1 MNVSPTKINIYKFV
15 STTGIAA
22 ASDAKKQEKA
32 TIGIQTKQVEAIN
45 QLGGVVNGIAG
56 SLVKIEAIE
65 IARAKA
71 LAKKSTEFE
80 PEYTEVKKQKF
91 TFVGKL
97 LEAFKAPNFLKG
109 LLQMLGALFKMLIGI
124 PVLKWLADEKNQKK
138 IVNTF
143 KIIYGVF
150 KAISS
155 FIASAFVTGINSLAK
170 ALRGGENMSTWQRV
184 LAFAKGIVAFGA
196 IVVGLKWLNPLRI
209 GKTMKEIG
217 MIFKGFNN
225 ALFNFRNALRARR
238 GLKALKHG
246 GGLGG
251 SKFLR
256 RAPGFTKGALITG
269 GILTVGSMVM
279 GGDAEAAEEG
289 GEEEGG
295 EEVPERKMG
304 GPIGKANIGRIVPQQ
319 GGLIR
324 GPDTG
329 YPVSMDGGKSTSFI
343 GHGTEKVVGDKKGG
357 GYVIPINNA
366 ATRANPYLTAYNEAA
381 AAGLGMSG
389 AMPPEMFIGGLFKG
403 AGNLLKG
410 RTWGG
415 AQRMGT
421 QANFGTGRDGGFG
434 TGTHGSGWP
443 SAWDGKPVGGQ
454 TNSPT
459 KKPGLWGQ
467 IGNFLTK
474 GDGQT
479 SGAAMIGR
487 MFGNEQAGASIGN
500 IMGIFQGGGSGENG
514 KATGWDIIKGIGG
527 VAGNFLG
534 GSKAGGWINTAMGI
548 GDILKGD
555 GNWASKFRDIAGN
568 FGGTIADLIGGKT
581 GAAIGG
587 FMNSYF
593 NGTAGSIGEMISGM
607 GTQAGTGRIADA
619 ANHPGYS
626 GGMGV
631 TDPDGGI
638 KAAKILGRQ
647 MLSRGMTVYGH
658 PNFKNNKFS
667 KENAANEKGYD
678 PSGRQPV
685 GGGPFHSQGLGLNIA
700 DYRSGDYGARLRNL
714 ADFLRGQ
721 IDTFKIVQVI
731 YDKWGM
737 WFAGQKEK
745 KGPSKYG
752 YPDSIGV
759 GVAPKTPEETTG
771 VGSQQA
777 VANSQRTI
785 MKNALEGGDGSVGDA
800 ALNIRKVL
808 NQADAA
814 DKGAKKSDFGGNFFM
829 DLLSKGE
836 NTKISDAFMKSSD
849 QKKGLDAFALAQDNE
864 GLTNFLYKKGAN
876 EEQATNYMNLIDGD
890 LFTKTPLFNND
901 DKFSFSTN
909 FKIGNSLYTKD
920 DGKSATDFYAKK
932 NMGITDSEATQ
943 RKNNQQE
950 RNRGVAFSTSKKDG
964 ESLISKAP
972 KTQSP
977 VSQAQGAGSNTNSD
991 DKQRDYYNKKAAKER
1006 VHATNA
1012 MHEKIQVTIQT
1023 ALAAVQAHNSGVQ
1036 ATVKSE
1042 NQKVLQMQKAA
1053 RSMVEKV
1060 KAQNKRG
1067 SGARGN
1073 QNQSVMG

>member
-1 MNVSPTKINIYKFV
+1 MNVSKTKINLYKFV

-22 ASDAKKQEKA
+22 ASDAEPKEKA
-32 TIGIQTKQVEAIN
+32 TVAVQEKQVEAIN
-45 QLGGVVNGIAG
+45 QLGGVVNGIAA
-56 SLVKIEAIE
+56 SLIKIEEIE
-65 IARAKA
+65 LARARA
-71 LAKKSTEFE
+71 LAKKAREFK
-80 PEYTEVKKQKF
+80 PDYTTPKKIKANF
-91 TFVGKL
+91 ATRMM
-97 LEAFKAPNFLKG
+97 EAFKAPNFLKG
-109 LLQMLGALFKMLIGI
+109 LMQLLGALFKMFVGI
-124 PVLKWLADEKNQKK
+124 PILKWFADPRNRDK
-138 IVNTF
+138 IKLTLMALWA
-143 KIIYGVF
+143 VF
-150 KAISS
+150 KGI
-155 FIASAFVTGINSLAK
+155 SAFIKSTFVAGINSLAK
-170 ALRGGENMSTWQRV
+170 AMRGDGMSTWQRIIF
-184 LAFAKGIVAFGA
+184 FAKGILAFGTL
-196 IVVGLKWLNPLRI
+196 IIGLKWLNPLRI
-209 GKTMKEIG
+209 GKTIKEIG
-217 MIFKGFNN
+217 RIFKGFNV
-225 ALFNFRNALRARR
+225 ALFNFRNALRAKK
-238 GLKALKHG
+238 GLKALKYG
-246 GGLGG
+246 KGVAGTKFLSRGPGILKGAAVVGGLV
-251 SKFLR
+251 S
-256 RAPGFTKGALITG
+256 
-269 GILTVGSMVM
+269 VGSMFM

-289 GEEEGG
+289 EEE
-295 EEVPERKMG
+295 EIPERREG
-304 GPIGKANIGRIVPQQ
+304 GPVGKQYQTGRTIGKN
-319 GGLIR
+319 GGIIR

-329 YPVSMDGGKSTSFI
+329 YPVSLDGGKTTSFI
-343 GHGTEKVVGDKKGG
+343 GHGTEKVVSDKKGG

-381 AAGLGMSG
+381 AAGMGM
-389 AMPPEMFIGGLFKG
+389 APELFIGGLFKG

-500 IMGIFQGGGSGENG
+500 IMGIFQGGGSGKDG

-581 GAAIGG
+581 GSAIGS

-593 NGTAGSIGEMISGM
+593 NGTAGGIGDLISGM
-607 GTQAGTGRIADA
+607 GAQAGTGRIADA

-658 PNFKNNKFS
+658 PNFKNNKFN
-667 KENAANEKGYD
+667 KENKANEKGYD
-678 PSGRQPV
+678 PGGRQPV
-685 GGGPFHSQGLGLNIA
+685 GGGPFHSKGLGLNIA
-700 DYRSGDYGARLRNL
+700 DYRPGDFGARLRNL

-721 IDTFKIVQVI
+721 IDTFKVVQII

-759 GVAPKTPEETTG
+759 GVAPKTEESMTG

-800 ALNIRKVL
+800 ALNIRKVF
-808 NQADAA
+808 NQATAMDA
-814 DKGAKKSDFGGNFFM
+814 GAKKSDFGGNFFM
-829 DLLSKGE
+829 DLLKKGE
-836 NTKISDAFMKSSD
+836 NNKISDAFMKSSD

-876 EEQATNYMNLIDGD
+876 EEQATNYLNLIDGD
-890 LFTKTPLFNND
+890 LFSKTPSFNND

-909 FKIGNSLYTKD
+909 FKVGNSLFTKD

-932 NMGITDSEATQ
+932 NMGVTDSEISSKQ
-943 RKNNQQE
+943 NNQNLS
-950 RNRGVAFSTSKKDG
+950 RNRGTAFSTSKKDG

-972 KTQSP
+972 KTQSS
-977 VSQAQGAGSNTNSD
+977 VSQAGGGGQNTTSQ
-991 DKQRDYYNKKAAKER
+991 DKARDYYSNKAAKER
-1006 VHATNA
+1006 THATSA
-1012 MHEKIQVTIQT
+1012 MNDKIQQTIQT
-1023 ALAAVQAHNSGVQ
+1023 ALATVQAHNSSVQ
-1036 ATVKSE
+1036 ALVQSE
-1042 NQKVLQMQKAA
+1042 NQKVLQMQKN
-1053 RSMVEKV
+1053 
-1060 KAQNKRG
+1060 AQNMAAKVQQQMKQRQQ
-1067 SGARGN
+1067 N
-1073 QNQSVMG
+1073 QNQSAVA

>member
-1 MNVSPTKINIYKFV
+1 MNVSKTKINLYKFV

-22 ASDAKKQEKA
+22 ASDAEPKEKA
-32 TIGIQTKQVEAIN
+32 TVAVQEKQVEAIN
-45 QLGGVVNGIAG
+45 QLGGVVNGIAA
-56 SLVKIEAIE
+56 SLIKIEEIE
-65 IARAKA
+65 LARARA
-71 LAKKSTEFE
+71 LAKKAREFK
-80 PEYTEVKKQKF
+80 PDYTTPKKIKANF
-91 TFVGKL
+91 ATRMM
-97 LEAFKAPNFLKG
+97 EAFKAPNFLKG
-109 LLQMLGALFKMLIGI
+109 LMQLLGALFKMFVGI
-124 PVLKWLADEKNQKK
+124 PILKWFADPRNRDK
-138 IVNTF
+138 IKLTLMALWA
-143 KIIYGVF
+143 VF
-150 KAISS
+150 KGI
-155 FIASAFVTGINSLAK
+155 SAFIKSTFVAGINSLAK
-170 ALRGGENMSTWQRV
+170 AMRGDGMSTWQRIIF
-184 LAFAKGIVAFGA
+184 FAKGILAFGTL
-196 IVVGLKWLNPLRI
+196 IIGLKWLNPLRI
-209 GKTMKEIG
+209 GKTIKEIG
-217 MIFKGFNN
+217 RIFKGFNV
-225 ALFNFRNALRARR
+225 ALFNFRNALRAKK
-238 GLKALKHG
+238 GLKALKYG
-246 GGLGG
+246 KGVAGTKFLSRGPGILKGAAVVGGLV
-251 SKFLR
+251 S
-256 RAPGFTKGALITG
+256 
-269 GILTVGSMVM
+269 VGSMFM

-289 GEEEGG
+289 EEE
-295 EEVPERKMG
+295 EIPERREG
-304 GPIGKANIGRIVPQQ
+304 GPVGKQYQTGRTIGKN
-319 GGLIR
+319 GGIIR

-329 YPVSMDGGKSTSFI
+329 YPVSLDGGKTTSFI
-343 GHGTEKVVGDKKGG
+343 GHGTEKVVSDKKGG

-381 AAGLGMSG
+381 AAGMGM
-389 AMPPEMFIGGLFKG
+389 APELFIGGLFKG

-500 IMGIFQGGGSGENG
+500 IMGIFQGGGSGKDG

-581 GAAIGG
+581 GSAIGS

-593 NGTAGSIGEMISGM
+593 NGTAGGIGDLISGM
-607 GTQAGTGRIADA
+607 GAQAGTGRIADA

-658 PNFKNNKFS
+658 PNFKNNKFN
-667 KENAANEKGYD
+667 KENKANEKGYD
-678 PSGRQPV
+678 PGGRQPV
-685 GGGPFHSQGLGLNIA
+685 GGGPFHSKGLGLNIA
-700 DYRSGDYGARLRNL
+700 DYRPGDFGARLRNL

-721 IDTFKIVQVI
+721 IDTFKVVQII

-759 GVAPKTPEETTG
+759 GVAPKTEESMTG

-800 ALNIRKVL
+800 ALNIRKVF
-808 NQADAA
+808 NQATAMDA
-814 DKGAKKSDFGGNFFM
+814 GAKKSDFGGNFFM
-829 DLLSKGE
+829 DLLKKGE
-836 NTKISDAFMKSSD
+836 NNKISDAFMKSSD

-876 EEQATNYMNLIDGD
+876 EEQATNYLNLIDGD
-890 LFTKTPLFNND
+890 LFSKTPSFNND

-909 FKIGNSLYTKD
+909 FKVGNSLFTKD

-932 NMGITDSEATQ
+932 NMGVTDSEVSSKQ
-943 RKNNQQE
+943 NNQNLS
-950 RNRGVAFSTSKKDG
+950 RNRGTAFSTSKKDG

-972 KTQSP
+972 KTQSS
-977 VSQAQGAGSNTNSD
+977 VSQAGGGGQNTNAQ
-991 DKQRDYYNKKAAKER
+991 DKARDYYSNKAAKER
-1006 VHATNA
+1006 THATSA
-1012 MHEKIQVTIQT
+1012 MNDKIQQTIQT
-1023 ALAAVQAHNSGVQ
+1023 ALATVQAHNSSVQ
-1036 ATVKSE
+1036 ALVQSE
-1042 NQKVLQMQKAA
+1042 NQKVLQMQKN
-1053 RSMVEKV
+1053 
-1060 KAQNKRG
+1060 AQNMAAKVQQQMKQRQQ
-1067 SGARGN
+1067 N
-1073 QNQSVMG
+1073 QNQSAVA

>member
-1 MNVSPTKINIYKFV
+1 MNVSPTKINLYKFV

-32 TIGIQTKQVEAIN
+32 TIDVQTKQVEAIN
-45 QLGGVVNGIAG
+45 QLGGVVNGIAA

-71 LAKKSTEFE
+71 LAKKAREFE

-91 TFVGKL
+91 TFAGKL

-124 PVLKWLADEKNQKK
+124 PVLKWLADEKNQKT

-155 FIASAFVTGINSLAK
+155 FIASAFVIGINSLAK
-170 ALRGGENMSTWQRV
+170 ALKGGENMSTWQRV

-196 IVVGLKWLNPLRI
+196 IIVGLKWLNPLRI

-217 MIFKGFNN
+217 MIFKGFNM
-225 ALFNFRNALRARR
+225 ALFNFRNALRAKR
-238 GLKALKHG
+238 GLKSLTYGKGVAGTKFLSRGPGILKG
-246 GGLGG
+246 AAVVGGLV
-251 SKFLR
+251 
-256 RAPGFTKGALITG
+256 
-269 GILTVGSMVM
+269 TVGSMVM
-279 GGDAEAAEEG
+279 GGDAKG
-289 GEEEGG
+289 KEEELQT
-295 EEVPERKMG
+295 EDVPERKFG
-304 GPIGKANIGRIVPQQ
+304 GPIGKQYNTGRTLSKY
-319 GGLIR
+319 GGTIR
-324 GPDTG
+324 GPETG
-329 YPVSMDGGKSTSFI
+329 YPVSMDGGKTTSFI
-343 GHGTEKVVGDKKGG
+343 GHGTEQVVSDKKGG

-366 ATRANPYLTAYNEAA
+366 ATRANPYLSDYNKVA
-381 AAGLGMSG
+381 AAGMGMSN
-389 AMPPEMFIGGLFKG
+389 APEMFLGGLFKG

-415 AQRMGT
+415 GGSLFGGGS
-421 QANFGTGRDGGFG
+421 QANTGTGRDGGFG
-434 TGTHGSGWP
+434 LGTHGSGWP

-454 TNSPT
+454 TQSPS

-474 GDGQT
+474 GNGQV
-479 SGAAMIGR
+479 SGAQMIGGL
-487 MFGNEQAGASIGN
+487 FGNEQAGSAIGN
-500 IMGIFQGGGSGENG
+500 IMGIFQGGGSGEGG

-534 GSKAGGWINTAMGI
+534 GGKAGGWINTALGI

-555 GNWASKFRDIAGN
+555 GNWASKFRDIAGG

-581 GAAIGG
+581 GATVGS

-607 GTQAGTGRIADA
+607 GAQAGTGRIADA

-631 TDPDGGI
+631 TDPDGGM

-678 PSGRQPV
+678 PGGRQPV

-759 GVAPKTPEETTG
+759 GVAPKTPEDTG

-777 VANSQRTI
+777 VANSQRSI
-785 MKNALEGGDGSVGDA
+785 MKKALEGGDGSVGNT
-800 ALNIRKVL
+800 ALNIRKVM
-808 NQADAA
+808 NQAEASDA
-814 DKGAKKSDFGGNFFM
+814 GAKKSDFGGNFFM
-829 DLLSKGE
+829 DLLKSDD
-836 NTKISDAFMKSSD
+836 NNISDAFMKTSD
-849 QKKGLDAFALAQDNE
+849 QKKGFDAFTLAQDNE

-876 EEQATNYMNLIDGD
+876 EDQATNYLNLIDGD

-901 DKFSFSTN
+901 DDFSFSDT
-909 FKIGNSLYTKD
+909 FKIGNSLFTKD

-932 NMGITDSEATQ
+932 NMGVTDSEATQ
-943 RKNNQQE
+943 KKDNQSQ
-950 RNRGVAFSTSKKDG
+950 RRGTAFSTSKKDG

-977 VSQAQGAGSNTNSD
+977 VSQAQGAGSNTSSD
-991 DKQRDYYNKKAAKER
+991 DKQRDYYNNKAAKER

-1012 MHEKIQVTIQT
+1012 MHEKIQATIQT
-1023 ALAAVQAHNSGVQ
+1023 ALASVQAHNSSVQ
-1036 ATVKSE
+1036 ALVQSE
-1042 NQKVLQMQKAA
+1042 NQKVMQMQKNAQ
-1053 RSMVEKV
+1053 SMMAKI
-1060 KAQNKRG
+1060 KNQQQQKRQQ
-1067 SGARGN
+1067 N
-1073 QNQSVMG
+1073 QNQSAVA

>member
-1 MNVSPTKINIYKFV
+1 MNVSKTKINLYKFV

-22 ASDAKKQEKA
+22 ASDAEPKEKA
-32 TIGIQTKQVEAIN
+32 TVAVQEKQVEAIN
-45 QLGGVVNGIAG
+45 QLGGVVNGIAA
-56 SLVKIEAIE
+56 SLIKIEEIE
-65 IARAKA
+65 LARARA
-71 LAKKSTEFE
+71 LAKKAREFK
-80 PEYTEVKKQKF
+80 PDYTTPKKIKANF
-91 TFVGKL
+91 ATRMM
-97 LEAFKAPNFLKG
+97 EAFKAPNFLKG
-109 LLQMLGALFKMLIGI
+109 LMQLLGALFKMFVGI
-124 PVLKWLADEKNQKK
+124 PILKWFADPRNRDK
-138 IVNTF
+138 IKLTLMALWA
-143 KIIYGVF
+143 VF
-150 KAISS
+150 KGI
-155 FIASAFVTGINSLAK
+155 SAFIKSTFVAGINSLAK
-170 ALRGGENMSTWQRV
+170 AMRGDGMSTWQRIIF
-184 LAFAKGIVAFGA
+184 FAKGILAFGTL
-196 IVVGLKWLNPLRI
+196 IIGLKWLNPLRI
-209 GKTMKEIG
+209 GKTIKEIG
-217 MIFKGFNN
+217 RIFKGFNV
-225 ALFNFRNALRARR
+225 ALFNFRNALRAKK
-238 GLKALKHG
+238 GLKALKYG
-246 GGLGG
+246 KGVAGTKFLSRGPGILKGAAVVGGLV
-251 SKFLR
+251 S
-256 RAPGFTKGALITG
+256 
-269 GILTVGSMVM
+269 VGSMFM

-289 GEEEGG
+289 EEE
-295 EEVPERKMG
+295 EIPERREG
-304 GPIGKANIGRIVPQQ
+304 GPVGKQYTTGRTIGKN
-319 GGLIR
+319 GGMIR
-324 GPDTG
+324 GPETG
-329 YPVSMDGGKSTSFI
+329 YPVSLDGGKTTSFI
-343 GHGTEKVVGDKKGG
+343 GHGTEKVVSDKKGG

-381 AAGLGMSG
+381 AAGMGM
-389 AMPPEMFIGGLFKG
+389 APELFIGGLFKG

-500 IMGIFQGGGSGENG
+500 IMGIFQGGGSGKDG

-593 NGTAGSIGEMISGM
+593 NGTAGSIGEMLSGM
-607 GTQAGTGRIADA
+607 GSQAGTGRIADA

-658 PNFKNNKFS
+658 PNFKNNKFN
-667 KENAANEKGYD
+667 KENKANEKGYD
-678 PSGRQPV
+678 PGGRQPV
-685 GGGPFHSQGLGLNIA
+685 GGGPFHSKGLGLNIA
-700 DYRSGDYGARLRNL
+700 DYRPGDFGARLRNL

-721 IDTFKIVQVI
+721 IDTFKVVQII

-759 GVAPKTPEETTG
+759 GVAPKTEESMTG

-800 ALNIRKVL
+800 ALNIRKVF
-808 NQADAA
+808 NQATAMDA
-814 DKGAKKSDFGGNFFM
+814 GAKKSDFGGNFFM
-829 DLLSKGE
+829 DLLKKGE
-836 NTKISDAFMKSSD
+836 NNKISDAFMKSSD

-876 EEQATNYMNLIDGD
+876 EEQATNYLNLIDGD
-890 LFTKTPLFNND
+890 LFSKTPSFNND

-909 FKIGNSLYTKD
+909 FKVGNSLFTKD

-932 NMGITDSEATQ
+932 NMGVTDSEISSKQ
-943 RKNNQQE
+943 NNQNLS
-950 RNRGVAFSTSKKDG
+950 RNRGTAFSTSKKDG

-972 KTQSP
+972 KTQSS
-977 VSQAQGAGSNTNSD
+977 VSQAGGGGQNTTSQ
-991 DKQRDYYNKKAAKER
+991 DKARDYYSNKAAKER
-1006 VHATNA
+1006 THATSA
-1012 MHEKIQVTIQT
+1012 MNDKIQQTIQT
-1023 ALAAVQAHNSGVQ
+1023 ALATVQAHNSSVQ
-1036 ATVKSE
+1036 ALVQSE
-1042 NQKVLQMQKAA
+1042 NQKVLQMQKN
-1053 RSMVEKV
+1053 
-1060 KAQNKRG
+1060 AQNMAAKVQQQMKQRQQ
-1067 SGARGN
+1067 N
-1073 QNQSVMG
+1073 QNQSAVA

>member
-1 MNVSPTKINIYKFV
+1 MNISPSKINLYKFV

-22 ASDAKKQEKA
+22 ASDAKKEEKA
-32 TIGIQTKQVEAIN
+32 NISIQTKQVEAIN
-45 QLGGVVNGIAG
+45 QLGGVVNGIAA
-56 SLVKIEAIE
+56 SLVKIEKIE
-65 IARAKA
+65 LARAKA
-71 LAKKSTEFE
+71 LAKKKTFE
-80 PEYTEVKKQKF
+80 PEYTTPKKRKF
-91 TFVGKL
+91 TFAGKL

-109 LLQMLGALFKMLIGI
+109 LLMMLGALFKMLIGI
-124 PVLKWLADEKNQKK
+124 PILRWLADKKNQKT

-143 KIIYGVF
+143 KIIWGVF
-150 KAISS
+150 KAIST
-155 FIASAFVTGINSLAK
+155 FIGSAFVIGINSLAK
-170 ALRGGENMSTWQRV
+170 ALKGGENMSTWQRV

-196 IVVGLKWLNPLRI
+196 IIVGLKWLNPLRI

-225 ALFNFRNALRARR
+225 ALFNFRNALRARK
-238 GLKALKHG
+238 GLKALTHG
-246 GGLGG
+246 KGVAGT
-251 SKFLR
+251 KFLSR
-256 RAPGFTKGALITG
+256 GPGILKGAAVVTG
-269 GILTVGSMVM
+269 VVGAGALLM
-279 GGDAEAAEEG
+279 GGDD
-289 GEEEGG
+289 EEEGG
-295 EEVPERKMG
+295 EEAPERKFG
-304 GPIGKANIGRIVPQQ
+304 GPIGKQYNTGRSISKY
-319 GGLIR
+319 GGMIR
-324 GPDTG
+324 GPETG
-329 YPVSMDGGKSTSFI
+329 YPVSMDGGKTTSFI
-343 GHGTEKVVGDKKGG
+343 GHGTEQVVSDKKGG

-366 ATRANPYLTAYNEAA
+366 ATRANPYLTDYNKVA
-381 AAGLGMSG
+381 AAGLGMPN
-389 AMPPEMFIGGLFKG
+389 APEMFLGGLFKG

-410 RTWGG
+410 KTWGG
-415 AQRMGT
+415 GGSLFGGGS
-421 QANFGTGRDGGFG
+421 QANYGTGRDGGFG

-454 TNSPT
+454 TNSPS

-467 IGNFLTK
+467 IGNFLSK

-479 SGAAMIGR
+479 SGAQMIGGL
-487 MFGNEQAGASIGN
+487 FGNEQAGSAIGN

-527 VAGNFLG
+527 VAGSFMK
-534 GSKAGGWINTAMGI
+534 GSKAGGWINSALGI
-548 GDILKGD
+548 GEILKGD
-555 GNWASKFRDIAGN
+555 GNWASKFRDIAGQYGN
-568 FGGTIADLIGGKT
+568 QLAGLIGGKT
-581 GAAIGG
+581 GATVGN

-593 NGTAGSIGEMISGM
+593 NGTAGKIGDLLSGAM
-607 GTQAGTGRIADA
+607 SAQAGTGRIADA

-631 TDPDGGI
+631 TDPDGGP

-658 PNFKNNKFS
+658 PNFKNNKFN
-667 KENAANEKGYD
+667 KENKANEKGYD
-678 PSGRQPV
+678 PGGRQPV
-685 GGGPFHSQGLGLNIA
+685 GGGPFHSKGLGLNIA
-700 DYRSGDYGARLRNL
+700 DYRPGDFGARLRNL

-721 IDTFKIVQVI
+721 IDTFKIVQVV

-950 RNRGVAFSTSKKDG
+950 RNKGVAFSTSKKDG

-1053 RSMVEKV
+1053 RSMVARV

>member
-1 MNVSPTKINIYKFV
+1 MNVSKTKINLYKFV

-22 ASDAKKQEKA
+22 ASDAEPKEKA
-32 TIGIQTKQVEAIN
+32 TVAVQEKQVEAIN
-45 QLGGVVNGIAG
+45 QLGGVVNGIAA
-56 SLVKIEAIE
+56 SLIKIEEIE
-65 IARAKA
+65 LARARA
-71 LAKKSTEFE
+71 LAKKAREFK
-80 PEYTEVKKQKF
+80 PDYTTPKKIKANF
-91 TFVGKL
+91 ATRMM
-97 LEAFKAPNFLKG
+97 EAFKAPNFLKG
-109 LLQMLGALFKMLIGI
+109 LLQMLGALFKMFVGI
-124 PVLKWLADEKNQKK
+124 PILKWFADPRNRDK
-138 IVNTF
+138 IKLTLMALWA
-143 KIIYGVF
+143 VF
-150 KAISS
+150 KGI
-155 FIASAFVTGINSLAK
+155 SAFIKSTFVAGINSLAK
-170 ALRGGENMSTWQRV
+170 AMRGDGMSTWQRIIF
-184 LAFAKGIVAFGA
+184 FAKGILAFGA
-196 IVVGLKWLNPLRI
+196 LIIGLKWLNPLRI
-209 GKTMKEIG
+209 GKTIKEIG
-217 MIFKGFNN
+217 AIFKGFNV
-225 ALFNFRNALRARR
+225 ALFNFRNALRAKK
-238 GLKALKHG
+238 GLKALKYKK
-246 GGLGG
+246 GLAG

-256 RAPGFTKGALITG
+256 RAPGFGKGALVVG
-269 GILTVGSMVM
+269 GLVTAGSLFM
-279 GGDAEAAEEG
+279 GGDAEAEEG
-289 GEEEGG
+289 GEEE
-295 EEVPERKMG
+295 ELPERREG
-304 GPIGKANIGRIVPQQ
+304 GPVGKQYTTGRTIGKN
-319 GGLIR
+319 GGMIR
-324 GPDTG
+324 GPETG
-329 YPVSMDGGKSTSFI
+329 YPVSLDGGKTTSFI
-343 GHGTEKVVGDKKGG
+343 GHGTEKVVSDKKGG

-366 ATRANPYLTAYNEAA
+366 ATRANPYLTAYNEVA
-381 AAGLGMSG
+381 AAGMGM
-389 AMPPEMFIGGLFKG
+389 APELFIGGLFKG

-500 IMGIFQGGGSGENG
+500 IMGIFQGGGSGKDG

-581 GAAIGG
+581 GSAIGS

-593 NGTAGSIGEMISGM
+593 NGTAGGIGDLISGM
-607 GTQAGTGRIADA
+607 GAQAGTGRIADA

-631 TDPDGGI
+631 TDPEGGI
-638 KAAKILGRQ
+638 QAAKILGRQ

-658 PNFKNNKFS
+658 PNFKNNKFN
-667 KENAANEKGYD
+667 KENKANEKGYD
-678 PSGRQPV
+678 PGGRQPV
-685 GGGPFHSQGLGLNIA
+685 GGGPFHSKGLGLNIA
-700 DYRSGDYGARLRNL
+700 DYRPGDFGARLRNL

-721 IDTFKIVQVI
+721 IDTFKVVQII

-759 GVAPKTPEETTG
+759 GVAPKTEESMTG

-800 ALNIRKVL
+800 ALNIRKVF
-808 NQADAA
+808 NQATAMDA
-814 DKGAKKSDFGGNFFM
+814 GAKKSDFGGNFFM
-829 DLLSKGE
+829 DLLKKGE
-836 NTKISDAFMKSSD
+836 NNKISDAFMKTSD

-876 EEQATNYMNLIDGD
+876 EEQATNYLNLIDGD
-890 LFTKTPLFNND
+890 LFSKTPSFNND

-909 FKIGNSLYTKD
+909 FKVGNSLFTKD

-932 NMGITDSEATQ
+932 NMGVTDSEITNKQ
-943 RKNNQQE
+943 NNQNLS
-950 RNRGVAFSTSKKDG
+950 RNRGTAFSTSKKDG

-972 KTQSP
+972 KTQSS
-977 VSQAQGAGSNTNSD
+977 VSQAGGGSENTTAQ
-991 DKQRDYYNKKAAKER
+991 DKARDYYNNKAAKER
-1006 VHATNA
+1006 QHATSA
-1012 MHEKIQVTIQT
+1012 MNDKIQQTIQT
-1023 ALAAVQAHNSGVQ
+1023 ALATVQAHNSSVQ
-1036 ATVKSE
+1036 ALVQSE
-1042 NQKVLQMQKAA
+1042 NQKVLQMQKNAKSMAA
-1053 RSMVEKV
+1053 KV
-1060 KAQNKRG
+1060 QQQMKQRQQ
-1067 SGARGN
+1067 N
-1073 QNQSVMG
+1073 QNQSAVA

>member
-1 MNVSPTKINIYKFV
+1 
-15 STTGIAA
+15 
-22 ASDAKKQEKA
+22 
-32 TIGIQTKQVEAIN
+32 
-45 QLGGVVNGIAG
+45 
-56 SLVKIEAIE
+56 
-65 IARAKA
+65 
-71 LAKKSTEFE
+71 
-80 PEYTEVKKQKF
+80 
-91 TFVGKL
+91 
-97 LEAFKAPNFLKG
+97 
-109 LLQMLGALFKMLIGI
+109 MLGALFKMFVGI
-124 PVLKWLADEKNQKK
+124 PILKWFADPRNREKIKL
-138 IVNTF
+138 TLMALWA
-143 KIIYGVF
+143 VF
-150 KAISS
+150 KGI
-155 FIASAFVTGINSLAK
+155 SAFIKSTFVAGINSLAK
-170 ALRGGENMSTWQRV
+170 AMRGDGMSTWQRIIF
-184 LAFAKGIVAFGA
+184 FAKGILAFGTL
-196 IVVGLKWLNPLRI
+196 IIGLKWLNPLRI
-209 GKTMKEIG
+209 GKTIKEIG
-217 MIFKGFNN
+217 AIFKGFNV
-225 ALFNFRNALRARR
+225 ALFNFRNALRAKK
-238 GLKALKHG
+238 GLKALKYKK
-246 GGLGG
+246 GLAG
-251 SKFLR
+251 SSFMR
-256 RAPGFTKGALITG
+256 RAPGFGKGALVVG
-269 GILTVGSMVM
+269 GLVTAGSLFM

-289 GEEEGG
+289 EE
-295 EEVPERKMG
+295 EEVPERREG
-304 GPIGKANIGRIVPQQ
+304 GPVGKQYQTGRTIGKN
-319 GGLIR
+319 GGMIR
-324 GPDTG
+324 GPETG
-329 YPVSMDGGKSTSFI
+329 YPVSLDGGKTTSFI
-343 GHGTEKVVGDKKGG
+343 GHGTEKVVSDKKGG

-381 AAGLGMSG
+381 AAGMGM
-389 AMPPEMFIGGLFKG
+389 APELFIGGLFKG

-500 IMGIFQGGGSGENG
+500 IMGIFQGGGSGKDG

-581 GAAIGG
+581 GSAIGS

-593 NGTAGSIGEMISGM
+593 NGTAGGIGDLISGM
-607 GTQAGTGRIADA
+607 GAQAGTGRIADA

-631 TDPDGGI
+631 TDPEGGI
-638 KAAKILGRQ
+638 PAAKILGRQ

-658 PNFKNNKFS
+658 PNFKNNKFN
-667 KENAANEKGYD
+667 KENKANEKGYD
-678 PSGRQPV
+678 PGGRQPV
-685 GGGPFHSQGLGLNIA
+685 GGGPFHSKGLGLNIA
-700 DYRSGDYGARLRNL
+700 DYRPGDFGARLRNL

-721 IDTFKIVQVI
+721 IDTFKVVQII

-759 GVAPKTPEETTG
+759 GVAPKTEESMTG

-800 ALNIRKVL
+800 ALNIRKVF
-808 NQADAA
+808 NQATAMDA
-814 DKGAKKSDFGGNFFM
+814 GAKKSDFGGNFFM
-829 DLLSKGE
+829 DLLKKGE
-836 NTKISDAFMKSSD
+836 NNKISDAFMKSSD

-876 EEQATNYMNLIDGD
+876 EEQATNYLNLIDGD
-890 LFTKTPLFNND
+890 LFSKTPSFNND

-909 FKIGNSLYTKD
+909 FKVGNSLFTKD

-932 NMGITDSEATQ
+932 NMGVTDSEISSKQ
-943 RKNNQQE
+943 KNQNISN
-950 RNRGVAFSTSKKDG
+950 NRGTAFSTSKKDG

-972 KTQSP
+972 KTQSS
-977 VSQAQGAGSNTNSD
+977 VSQAGGGGQNTTAQ
-991 DKQRDYYNKKAAKER
+991 DKARDYYSNKAAKER
-1006 VHATNA
+1006 THATSA
-1012 MHEKIQVTIQT
+1012 MNDKIQQTIQT
-1023 ALAAVQAHNSGVQ
+1023 ALATVQAHNSSVQ
-1036 ATVKSE
+1036 ALVQSE
-1042 NQKVLQMQKAA
+1042 NQKVLQMQKNAQSMAA
-1053 RSMVEKV
+1053 KV
-1060 KAQNKRG
+1060 QQQMKQRQQ
-1067 SGARGN
+1067 N
-1073 QNQSVMG
+1073 QNQSAVA

>member
-1 MNVSPTKINIYKFV
+1 MNVSKTKINLYKFV

-22 ASDAKKQEKA
+22 ASDAEPKEKA
-32 TIGIQTKQVEAIN
+32 TVAVQEKQVEAIN
-45 QLGGVVNGIAG
+45 QLGGVVNGIAA
-56 SLVKIEAIE
+56 SLIKIEEIE
-65 IARAKA
+65 LARARA
-71 LAKKSTEFE
+71 LAKKAREFK
-80 PEYTEVKKQKF
+80 PDYTTPKKIKANF
-91 TFVGKL
+91 ATRMM
-97 LEAFKAPNFLKG
+97 EAFKAPNFLKG
-109 LLQMLGALFKMLIGI
+109 LMQLLGALFKMFVGI
-124 PVLKWLADEKNQKK
+124 PILKWFADPRNRDK
-138 IVNTF
+138 IKLTLMALWA
-143 KIIYGVF
+143 VF
-150 KAISS
+150 KGI
-155 FIASAFVTGINSLAK
+155 SAFIKSTFVAGINSLAK
-170 ALRGGENMSTWQRV
+170 AMRGDGMSTWQRIIF
-184 LAFAKGIVAFGA
+184 FAKGILAFGTL
-196 IVVGLKWLNPLRI
+196 IIGLKWLNPLRI
-209 GKTMKEIG
+209 GKTIKEIG
-217 MIFKGFNN
+217 RIFKGFNV
-225 ALFNFRNALRARR
+225 ALFNFRNALRAKK
-238 GLKALKHG
+238 GLKALKYG
-246 GGLGG
+246 KGVAGTKFLSRGPGILKGAAVVGGLV
-251 SKFLR
+251 S
-256 RAPGFTKGALITG
+256 
-269 GILTVGSMVM
+269 VGSMFM

-289 GEEEGG
+289 EEE
-295 EEVPERKMG
+295 EIPERREG
-304 GPIGKANIGRIVPQQ
+304 GPVGKQYTTGRTIGKN
-319 GGLIR
+319 GGMIR
-324 GPDTG
+324 GPETG
-329 YPVSMDGGKSTSFI
+329 YPVSLDGGKTTSFI
-343 GHGTEKVVGDKKGG
+343 GHGTEKVVSDKKGG

-381 AAGLGMSG
+381 AAGMGM
-389 AMPPEMFIGGLFKG
+389 APELFIGGLFKG

-500 IMGIFQGGGSGENG
+500 LMGIFQGGGSGKDG

-581 GAAIGG
+581 GSAIGS

-593 NGTAGSIGEMISGM
+593 NGTAGGIGDLISGM
-607 GTQAGTGRIADA
+607 GAQAGTGRIADA

-658 PNFKNNKFS
+658 PNFKNNKFN
-667 KENAANEKGYD
+667 KENKANEKGYD
-678 PSGRQPV
+678 PGGRQPV
-685 GGGPFHSQGLGLNIA
+685 GGGPFHSKGLGLNIA
-700 DYRSGDYGARLRNL
+700 DYRPGDFGARLRNL

-721 IDTFKIVQVI
+721 IDTFKVVQII

-759 GVAPKTPEETTG
+759 GVAPKTEESMTG

-800 ALNIRKVL
+800 ALNIRKVF
-808 NQADAA
+808 NQATAMDA
-814 DKGAKKSDFGGNFFM
+814 GAKKSDFGGNFFM
-829 DLLSKGE
+829 DLLKKGE
-836 NTKISDAFMKSSD
+836 NNKISDAFMKSSD

-876 EEQATNYMNLIDGD
+876 EEQATNYLNLIDGD
-890 LFTKTPLFNND
+890 LFSKTPSFNND

-909 FKIGNSLYTKD
+909 FKVGNSLFTKD

-932 NMGITDSEATQ
+932 NMGVTDSEISSKQ
-943 RKNNQQE
+943 NNQNLS
-950 RNRGVAFSTSKKDG
+950 RNRGTAFSTSKKDG

-972 KTQSP
+972 KTQSS
-977 VSQAQGAGSNTNSD
+977 VSQAGGGGQNTNAQ
-991 DKQRDYYNKKAAKER
+991 DKARDYYSNKAAKER
-1006 VHATNA
+1006 THATSA
-1012 MHEKIQVTIQT
+1012 MNDKIQQTIQT
-1023 ALAAVQAHNSGVQ
+1023 ALATVQAHNSSVQ
-1036 ATVKSE
+1036 ALVQSE
-1042 NQKVLQMQKAA
+1042 NQKVLQMQKN
-1053 RSMVEKV
+1053 
-1060 KAQNKRG
+1060 AQNMAAKVQQQMKQRQQ
-1067 SGARGN
+1067 N
-1073 QNQSVMG
+1073 QNQSAVA

>member
-1 MNVSPTKINIYKFV
+1 MNVSKTKINLYKFV

-22 ASDAKKQEKA
+22 ASDAEPKEKA
-32 TIGIQTKQVEAIN
+32 TVAVQEKQVEAIN
-45 QLGGVVNGIAG
+45 QLGGVVNGIAA
-56 SLVKIEAIE
+56 SLIKIEEIE
-65 IARAKA
+65 LARARA
-71 LAKKSTEFE
+71 LAKKAREFK
-80 PEYTEVKKQKF
+80 PDYTTPKKIKANF
-91 TFVGKL
+91 ATRMM
-97 LEAFKAPNFLKG
+97 EAFKAPNFLKG
-109 LLQMLGALFKMLIGI
+109 LMQLLGALFKMFVGI
-124 PVLKWLADEKNQKK
+124 PILKWFADPRNRDK
-138 IVNTF
+138 IKLTLMALWA
-143 KIIYGVF
+143 VF
-150 KAISS
+150 KGI
-155 FIASAFVTGINSLAK
+155 SAFIKSTFVAGINSLAK
-170 ALRGGENMSTWQRV
+170 AMRGDGMSTWQRIIF
-184 LAFAKGIVAFGA
+184 FAKGILAFGTL
-196 IVVGLKWLNPLRI
+196 IIGLKWLNPLRI
-209 GKTMKEIG
+209 GKTIKEIG
-217 MIFKGFNN
+217 RIFKGFNV
-225 ALFNFRNALRARR
+225 ALFNFRNALRAKK
-238 GLKALKHG
+238 GLKALKYG
-246 GGLGG
+246 KGVAGTKFLSRGPGILKGAAVVGGLV
-251 SKFLR
+251 S
-256 RAPGFTKGALITG
+256 
-269 GILTVGSMVM
+269 VGSMFM

-289 GEEEGG
+289 EEE
-295 EEVPERKMG
+295 EIPERREG
-304 GPIGKANIGRIVPQQ
+304 GPVGKQYQTGRTIGKN
-319 GGLIR
+319 GGIIR

-329 YPVSMDGGKSTSFI
+329 YPVSLDGGKTTSFI
-343 GHGTEKVVGDKKGG
+343 GHGTEKVVSDKKGG

-381 AAGLGMSG
+381 AAGMGM
-389 AMPPEMFIGGLFKG
+389 APELFIGGLFKG

-467 IGNFLTK
+467 IGNFLTM

-500 IMGIFQGGGSGENG
+500 IMGIFQGGGSGKDG

-581 GAAIGG
+581 GSAIGS

-593 NGTAGSIGEMISGM
+593 NGTAGGIGDLISGM
-607 GTQAGTGRIADA
+607 GAQAGTGRIADA

-658 PNFKNNKFS
+658 PNFKNNKFN
-667 KENAANEKGYD
+667 KENKANEKGYD
-678 PSGRQPV
+678 PGGRQPV
-685 GGGPFHSQGLGLNIA
+685 GGGPFHSKGLGLNIA
-700 DYRSGDYGARLRNL
+700 DYRPGDFGARLRNL

-721 IDTFKIVQVI
+721 IDTFKVVQII

-759 GVAPKTPEETTG
+759 GVAPKTEESMTG

-800 ALNIRKVL
+800 ALNIRKVF
-808 NQADAA
+808 NQATAMDA
-814 DKGAKKSDFGGNFFM
+814 GAKKSDFGGNFFM
-829 DLLSKGE
+829 DLLKKGE
-836 NTKISDAFMKSSD
+836 NNKISDAFMKSSD

-876 EEQATNYMNLIDGD
+876 EEQATNYLNLIDGD
-890 LFTKTPLFNND
+890 LFSKTPSFNND

-909 FKIGNSLYTKD
+909 FKVGNSLFTKD

-932 NMGITDSEATQ
+932 NMGVTDSEVSSKQ
-943 RKNNQQE
+943 NNQNLS
-950 RNRGVAFSTSKKDG
+950 RNRGTAFSTSKKDG

-972 KTQSP
+972 KTQSS
-977 VSQAQGAGSNTNSD
+977 VSQAGGGGQNTNAQ
-991 DKQRDYYNKKAAKER
+991 DKARDYYSNKAAKER
-1006 VHATNA
+1006 THATSA
-1012 MHEKIQVTIQT
+1012 MNDKIQQTIQT
-1023 ALAAVQAHNSGVQ
+1023 ALATVQAHNSSVQ
-1036 ATVKSE
+1036 ALVQSE
-1042 NQKVLQMQKAA
+1042 NQKVLQMQKN
-1053 RSMVEKV
+1053 
-1060 KAQNKRG
+1060 AQNMAAKVQQQMKQRQQ
-1067 SGARGN
+1067 N
-1073 QNQSVMG
+1073 QNQSAVA

>member
-22 ASDAKKQEKA
+22 ASDAKKEEKA

-56 SLVKIEAIE
+56 SLIKIEAIE

-71 LAKKSTEFE
+71 LAKKATEFE

-109 LLQMLGALFKMLIGI
+109 LLQMLGALFKMLIGV
-124 PVLKWLADEKNQKK
+124 PVLKWLADEKNQKT
-138 IVNTF
+138 IINTF

-217 MIFKGFNN
+217 MIFKGFNI

-238 GLKALKHG
+238 GLKSLKYG
-246 GGLGG
+246 KGLAGTKFLSRGPGILKGAAVVGGLV
-251 SKFLR
+251 
-256 RAPGFTKGALITG
+256 
-269 GILTVGSMVM
+269 TVGSMVM

-289 GEEEGG
+289 GEEGG

-479 SGAAMIGR
+479 SGAQMIGSL
-487 MFGNEQAGASIGN
+487 FGNEQAGASIGN
-500 IMGIFQGGGSGENG
+500 LMGIFQGGGSGKDG
-514 KATGWDIIKGIGG
+514 KATGWDIVKGIGG

-581 GAAIGG
+581 GSAIGS

-593 NGTAGSIGEMISGM
+593 NGTAGGIGDLISGM
-607 GTQAGTGRIADA
+607 GAQAGTGRIADA

-638 KAAKILGRQ
+638 PAAKIFGRQ

-658 PNFKNNKFS
+658 PNFRNNKFN
-667 KENAANEKGYD
+667 KENKANEKGYD
-678 PSGRQPV
+678 PGGRQPV
-685 GGGPFHSQGLGLNIA
+685 GGGPFHSKGLGLNIA
-700 DYRSGDYGARLRNL
+700 DYRPGDFGARLRNL
-714 ADFLRGQ
+714 ADFIRGQ
-721 IDTFKIVQVI
+721 IDTFKVVQII

-800 ALNIRKVL
+800 ALNIRKVF
-808 NQADAA
+808 NQATAMDA
-814 DKGAKKSDFGGNFFM
+814 GAKKSDFGGNFFM
-829 DLLSKGE
+829 DLLKKGE
-836 NTKISDAFMKSSD
+836 NNKISDAFMKSSD

-876 EEQATNYMNLIDGD
+876 EEQATNYLNLIDGD
-890 LFTKTPLFNND
+890 LFSKTPSFNND

-909 FKIGNSLYTKD
+909 FKVGNSLFTKD
-920 DGKSATDFYAKK
+920 DGKSATDFYTKK
-932 NMGITDSEATQ
+932 NMGVTDSEVTNKQ
-943 RKNNQQE
+943 NNQNLS
-950 RNRGVAFSTSKKDG
+950 RNRGTAFSTSKSDG

-972 KTQSP
+972 KTQSS
-977 VSQAQGAGSNTNSD
+977 VSQAGSGGENTNSQD
-991 DKQRDYYNKKAAKER
+991 RTRDYYSNKAAKER
-1006 VHATNA
+1006 THATSA
-1012 MHEKIQVTIQT
+1012 MNDKIQQTIQT
-1023 ALAAVQAHNSGVQ
+1023 ALATVQAHNSSVQ
-1036 ATVKSE
+1036 ALVQSE
-1042 NQKVLQMQKAA
+1042 NQKVLQMQKNAQSMAA
-1053 RSMVEKV
+1053 KV
-1060 KAQNKRG
+1060 KQQMKNRQQ
-1067 SGARGN
+1067 N
-1073 QNQSVMG
+1073 QNQSAVA

>member
-1 MNVSPTKINIYKFV
+1 
-15 STTGIAA
+15 
-22 ASDAKKQEKA
+22 
-32 TIGIQTKQVEAIN
+32 
-45 QLGGVVNGIAG
+45 
-56 SLVKIEAIE
+56 
-65 IARAKA
+65 
-71 LAKKSTEFE
+71 
-80 PEYTEVKKQKF
+80 
-91 TFVGKL
+91 
-97 LEAFKAPNFLKG
+97 
-109 LLQMLGALFKMLIGI
+109 
-124 PVLKWLADEKNQKK
+124 
-138 IVNTF
+138 
-143 KIIYGVF
+143 
-150 KAISS
+150 
-155 FIASAFVTGINSLAK
+155 
-170 ALRGGENMSTWQRV
+170 
-184 LAFAKGIVAFGA
+184 
-196 IVVGLKWLNPLRI
+196 
-209 GKTMKEIG
+209 
-217 MIFKGFNN
+217 
-225 ALFNFRNALRARR
+225 
-238 GLKALKHG
+238 
-246 GGLGG
+246 
-251 SKFLR
+251 
-256 RAPGFTKGALITG
+256 
-269 GILTVGSMVM
+269 
-279 GGDAEAAEEG
+279 
-289 GEEEGG
+289 
-295 EEVPERKMG
+295 
-304 GPIGKANIGRIVPQQ
+304 
-319 GGLIR
+319 
-324 GPDTG
+324 
-329 YPVSMDGGKSTSFI
+329 
-343 GHGTEKVVGDKKGG
+343 
-357 GYVIPINNA
+357 
-366 ATRANPYLTAYNEAA
+366 
-381 AAGLGMSG
+381 
-389 AMPPEMFIGGLFKG
+389 
-403 AGNLLKG
+403 
-410 RTWGG
+410 
-415 AQRMGT
+415 MGT

-500 IMGIFQGGGSGENG
+500 IMGIFQGGGSGKDG

-581 GAAIGG
+581 GSAIGS

-593 NGTAGSIGEMISGM
+593 NGTAGGIGDLISGM
-607 GTQAGTGRIADA
+607 GAQAGTGRIADA

-658 PNFKNNKFS
+658 PNFKNNKFN
-667 KENAANEKGYD
+667 KENKANEKGYD
-678 PSGRQPV
+678 PGGRQPV
-685 GGGPFHSQGLGLNIA
+685 GGGPFHSKGLGLNIA
-700 DYRSGDYGARLRNL
+700 DYRPGDFGARLRNL

-721 IDTFKIVQVI
+721 IDTFKVVQII

-759 GVAPKTPEETTG
+759 GVAPKTEESMTG

-800 ALNIRKVL
+800 ALNIRKVF
-808 NQADAA
+808 NQATAMDA
-814 DKGAKKSDFGGNFFM
+814 GAKKSDFGGNFFM
-829 DLLSKGE
+829 DLLKKGE
-836 NTKISDAFMKSSD
+836 NNKISDAFMKSSD

-876 EEQATNYMNLIDGD
+876 EEQATNYLNLIDGD
-890 LFTKTPLFNND
+890 LFSKTPSFNND

-909 FKIGNSLYTKD
+909 FKVGNSLFTKD

-932 NMGITDSEATQ
+932 NMGVTDSEVSSKQ
-943 RKNNQQE
+943 NNQNLS
-950 RNRGVAFSTSKKDG
+950 RNRGTAFSTSKKDG

-972 KTQSP
+972 KTQSS
-977 VSQAQGAGSNTNSD
+977 VSQAGGGGQNTNAQ
-991 DKQRDYYNKKAAKER
+991 DKARDYYSNKAAKER
-1006 VHATNA
+1006 THATSA
-1012 MHEKIQVTIQT
+1012 MNDKIQQTIQT
-1023 ALAAVQAHNSGVQ
+1023 ALATVQAHNSSVQ
-1036 ATVKSE
+1036 ALVQSE
-1042 NQKVLQMQKAA
+1042 NQKVLQMQKN
-1053 RSMVEKV
+1053 
-1060 KAQNKRG
+1060 AQNMAAKVQQQMKQRQQ
-1067 SGARGN
+1067 N
-1073 QNQSVMG
+1073 QNQSAVA

>member
-1 MNVSPTKINIYKFV
+1 MNVSKTKINLYKFV

-22 ASDAKKQEKA
+22 ASDAEPKEKA
-32 TIGIQTKQVEAIN
+32 TVAVQEKQVEAIN
-45 QLGGVVNGIAG
+45 QLGGVVNGIAA
-56 SLVKIEAIE
+56 SLIKIEEIE
-65 IARAKA
+65 LARARA
-71 LAKKSTEFE
+71 LAKKAREFK
-80 PEYTEVKKQKF
+80 PDYTTPKKIKANF
-91 TFVGKL
+91 ATRMM
-97 LEAFKAPNFLKG
+97 EAFKAPNFLKG
-109 LLQMLGALFKMLIGI
+109 LMQLLGALFKMFVGI
-124 PVLKWLADEKNQKK
+124 PILKWFADPRNRDK
-138 IVNTF
+138 IKLTLMALWA
-143 KIIYGVF
+143 VF
-150 KAISS
+150 KGI
-155 FIASAFVTGINSLAK
+155 SAFIKSTFVAGINSLAK
-170 ALRGGENMSTWQRV
+170 AMRGDGMSTWQRIIF
-184 LAFAKGIVAFGA
+184 FAKGILAFGTL
-196 IVVGLKWLNPLRI
+196 IIGLKWLNPLRI
-209 GKTMKEIG
+209 GKTIKEIG
-217 MIFKGFNN
+217 RIFKGFNV
-225 ALFNFRNALRARR
+225 ALFNFRNALRAKK
-238 GLKALKHG
+238 GLKALKYG
-246 GGLGG
+246 KGVAGTKFLSRGPGILKGAAVVGGLV
-251 SKFLR
+251 S
-256 RAPGFTKGALITG
+256 
-269 GILTVGSMVM
+269 VGSMFM

-289 GEEEGG
+289 EE
-295 EEVPERKMG
+295 EEVPERREG
-304 GPIGKANIGRIVPQQ
+304 GPVGKQYTTGRTIGKN
-319 GGLIR
+319 GGMIR
-324 GPDTG
+324 GPETG
-329 YPVSMDGGKSTSFI
+329 YPVSLDGGKTTSFI
-343 GHGTEKVVGDKKGG
+343 GHGTEKVVSDKKGG

-381 AAGLGMSG
+381 AAGMGM
-389 AMPPEMFIGGLFKG
+389 APELFIGGLFKG

-500 IMGIFQGGGSGENG
+500 IMGIFQGGGSGKDG

-581 GAAIGG
+581 GSAIGS

-593 NGTAGSIGEMISGM
+593 NGTAGGIGDLISGM
-607 GTQAGTGRIADA
+607 GAQAGTGRIADA

-658 PNFKNNKFS
+658 PNFKNNKFN
-667 KENAANEKGYD
+667 KENKANEKGYD
-678 PSGRQPV
+678 PGGRQPV
-685 GGGPFHSQGLGLNIA
+685 GGGPFHSKGLGLNIA
-700 DYRSGDYGARLRNL
+700 DYRPGDFGARLRNL

-721 IDTFKIVQVI
+721 IDTFKVVQII

-759 GVAPKTPEETTG
+759 GVAPKTEESMTG

-800 ALNIRKVL
+800 ALNIRKVF
-808 NQADAA
+808 NQATAMDA
-814 DKGAKKSDFGGNFFM
+814 GAKKSDFGGNFFM
-829 DLLSKGE
+829 DLLKKGE
-836 NTKISDAFMKSSD
+836 NNKISDAFMKSSD

-876 EEQATNYMNLIDGD
+876 EEQATNYLNLIDGD
-890 LFTKTPLFNND
+890 LFSKTPSFNND

-909 FKIGNSLYTKD
+909 FKVGNSLFTKD

-932 NMGITDSEATQ
+932 NMGVTDSEISSKQ
-943 RKNNQQE
+943 NNQNLS
-950 RNRGVAFSTSKKDG
+950 RNRGTAFSTSKKDG

-972 KTQSP
+972 KTQSS
-977 VSQAQGAGSNTNSD
+977 VSQAGGGGQNTTSQ
-991 DKQRDYYNKKAAKER
+991 DKARDYYSNKAAKER
-1006 VHATNA
+1006 THATSA
-1012 MHEKIQVTIQT
+1012 MNDKIQQTIQT
-1023 ALAAVQAHNSGVQ
+1023 ALATVQAHNSSVQ
-1036 ATVKSE
+1036 ALVQSE
-1042 NQKVLQMQKAA
+1042 NQKVLQMQKN
-1053 RSMVEKV
+1053 
-1060 KAQNKRG
+1060 AQNMAAKVQQQMKQRQQ
-1067 SGARGN
+1067 N
-1073 QNQSVMG
+1073 QNQSAVA

>member
-1 MNVSPTKINIYKFV
+1 MNVSKTKINLYKFV

-22 ASDAKKQEKA
+22 ASDAEPKEKA
-32 TIGIQTKQVEAIN
+32 TVAVQEKQVEAIN
-45 QLGGVVNGIAG
+45 QLGGVVNGIAA
-56 SLVKIEAIE
+56 SLIKIEEIE
-65 IARAKA
+65 LARARA
-71 LAKKSTEFE
+71 LAKKAREFK
-80 PEYTEVKKQKF
+80 PDYTTPKKIKANF
-91 TFVGKL
+91 ATRMM
-97 LEAFKAPNFLKG
+97 EAFKAPNFLKG
-109 LLQMLGALFKMLIGI
+109 LLQMLGALFKMFVGI
-124 PVLKWLADEKNQKK
+124 PILKWFADPRNRDK
-138 IVNTF
+138 IKLTLMALWA
-143 KIIYGVF
+143 VF
-150 KAISS
+150 KGI
-155 FIASAFVTGINSLAK
+155 SAFIKSTFVAGINSLAK
-170 ALRGGENMSTWQRV
+170 AMRGDGMSTWQRIIF
-184 LAFAKGIVAFGA
+184 FAKGILAFGTL
-196 IVVGLKWLNPLRI
+196 IIGLKWLNPLRI
-209 GKTMKEIG
+209 GKTIKEIG
-217 MIFKGFNN
+217 RIFKGFNV
-225 ALFNFRNALRARR
+225 ALFNFRNALRAKK
-238 GLKALKHG
+238 GLKALKYG
-246 GGLGG
+246 KGVAGTKFLSRGPGILKGAAVVGGLV
-251 SKFLR
+251 S
-256 RAPGFTKGALITG
+256 
-269 GILTVGSMVM
+269 VGSLFM

-289 GEEEGG
+289 EE
-295 EEVPERKMG
+295 EEVPERREG
-304 GPIGKANIGRIVPQQ
+304 GPVGKQYTTGRTIGKN
-319 GGLIR
+319 GGMIR
-324 GPDTG
+324 GPETG
-329 YPVSMDGGKSTSFI
+329 YPVSLDGGKTTSFI
-343 GHGTEKVVGDKKGG
+343 GHGTEKVVSDKKGG

-381 AAGLGMSG
+381 AAGMGM
-389 AMPPEMFIGGLFKG
+389 APELFIGGLFKG

-479 SGAAMIGR
+479 SGAQMIGSL
-487 MFGNEQAGASIGN
+487 FGNEQAGASIGN
-500 IMGIFQGGGSGENG
+500 LMGIFQGGGSGKDG
-514 KATGWDIIKGIGG
+514 KATGWDIVKGIGG

-581 GAAIGG
+581 GSAIGS

-593 NGTAGSIGEMISGM
+593 NGTAGGIGDLISGM
-607 GTQAGTGRIADA
+607 GAQAGTGRIADA

-638 KAAKILGRQ
+638 PAAKIFGRQ

-658 PNFKNNKFS
+658 PNFRNNKFN
-667 KENAANEKGYD
+667 KENKANEKGYD
-678 PSGRQPV
+678 PGGRQPV
-685 GGGPFHSQGLGLNIA
+685 GGGPFHSKGLGLNIA
-700 DYRSGDYGARLRNL
+700 DYRPGDFGARLRNL
-714 ADFLRGQ
+714 ADFIRGQ
-721 IDTFKIVQVI
+721 IDTFKVVQII

-759 GVAPKTPEETTG
+759 GIAPKTEESMTG

-800 ALNIRKVL
+800 ALNIRKVF
-808 NQADAA
+808 NQATAMDA
-814 DKGAKKSDFGGNFFM
+814 GAKKSDFGGNFFM
-829 DLLSKGE
+829 DLLKKGE
-836 NTKISDAFMKSSD
+836 NNKISDAFMKSSD

-876 EEQATNYMNLIDGD
+876 EEQATNYLNLIDGD
-890 LFTKTPLFNND
+890 LFSKTPSFNND

-909 FKIGNSLYTKD
+909 FKVGNSLFTKD
-920 DGKSATDFYAKK
+920 DGKSATDFYTKK
-932 NMGITDSEATQ
+932 NMGVTDSEVTNKQ
-943 RKNNQQE
+943 NNQNLS
-950 RNRGVAFSTSKKDG
+950 RNRGTAFSTSKSDG

-972 KTQSP
+972 KTQSS
-977 VSQAQGAGSNTNSD
+977 VSQAGSGGENTNSQD
-991 DKQRDYYNKKAAKER
+991 RTRDYYSNKAAKER
-1006 VHATNA
+1006 THATSA
-1012 MHEKIQVTIQT
+1012 MNDKIQQTIQT
-1023 ALAAVQAHNSGVQ
+1023 ALATVQAHNSSVQ
-1036 ATVKSE
+1036 ALVQSE
-1042 NQKVLQMQKAA
+1042 NQKVLQMQKNAQSMAA
-1053 RSMVEKV
+1053 KV
-1060 KAQNKRG
+1060 KQQMKNRQQ
-1067 SGARGN
+1067 N
-1073 QNQSVMG
+1073 QNQSAVA

>member
-1 MNVSPTKINIYKFV
+1 MM
-15 STTGIAA
+15 
-22 ASDAKKQEKA
+22 
-32 TIGIQTKQVEAIN
+32 
-45 QLGGVVNGIAG
+45 
-56 SLVKIEAIE
+56 
-65 IARAKA
+65 
-71 LAKKSTEFE
+71 
-80 PEYTEVKKQKF
+80 
-91 TFVGKL
+91 
-97 LEAFKAPNFLKG
+97 EAFKAPNFLKG
-109 LLQMLGALFKMLIGI
+109 LLQMLGALFKMFVGI
-124 PVLKWLADEKNQKK
+124 PILKWFADPRNREKIKL
-138 IVNTF
+138 TLMALWA
-143 KIIYGVF
+143 VF
-150 KAISS
+150 KGI
-155 FIASAFVTGINSLAK
+155 SAFIKSTFVAGINSLAK
-170 ALRGGENMSTWQRV
+170 AMRGDGMSTWQRIIF
-184 LAFAKGIVAFGA
+184 FAKGILAFGTL
-196 IVVGLKWLNPLRI
+196 IIGLKWLNPLRI
-209 GKTMKEIG
+209 GKTIKEIG
-217 MIFKGFNN
+217 AIFKGFNV
-225 ALFNFRNALRARR
+225 ALFNFRNALRAKK
-238 GLKALKHG
+238 GLKALKYKK
-246 GGLGG
+246 GLAG
-251 SKFLR
+251 SSFMR
-256 RAPGFTKGALITG
+256 RAPGFGKGALVVG
-269 GILTVGSMVM
+269 GLVTAGSLFM

-289 GEEEGG
+289 EE
-295 EEVPERKMG
+295 EEVPERREG
-304 GPIGKANIGRIVPQQ
+304 GPVGKQYQTGRTIGKN
-319 GGLIR
+319 GGMIR
-324 GPDTG
+324 GPETG
-329 YPVSMDGGKSTSFI
+329 YPVSLDGGKTTSFI
-343 GHGTEKVVGDKKGG
+343 GHGTEKVVSDKKGG

-381 AAGLGMSG
+381 AAGMGM
-389 AMPPEMFIGGLFKG
+389 APELFIGGLFKG

-500 IMGIFQGGGSGENG
+500 IMGIFQGGGSGKDG

-581 GAAIGG
+581 GSAIGS

-593 NGTAGSIGEMISGM
+593 NGTAGGIGDLISGM
-607 GTQAGTGRIADA
+607 GAQAGTGRIADA

-631 TDPDGGI
+631 TDPEGGI
-638 KAAKILGRQ
+638 PAAKILGRQ

-658 PNFKNNKFS
+658 PNFKNNKFN
-667 KENAANEKGYD
+667 KENKANEKGYD
-678 PSGRQPV
+678 PGGRQPV
-685 GGGPFHSQGLGLNIA
+685 GGGPFHSKGLGLNIA
-700 DYRSGDYGARLRNL
+700 DYRPGDFGARLRNL

-721 IDTFKIVQVI
+721 IDTFKVVQII

-759 GVAPKTPEETTG
+759 GVAPKTEESMTG

-800 ALNIRKVL
+800 ALNIRKVF
-808 NQADAA
+808 NQATAMDA
-814 DKGAKKSDFGGNFFM
+814 GAKKSDFGGNFFM
-829 DLLSKGE
+829 DLLKKGE
-836 NTKISDAFMKSSD
+836 NNKISDAFMKSSD

-876 EEQATNYMNLIDGD
+876 EEQATNYLNLIDGD
-890 LFTKTPLFNND
+890 LFSKTPSFNND

-909 FKIGNSLYTKD
+909 FKVGNSLFTKD

-932 NMGITDSEATQ
+932 NMGVTDSEISSKQ
-943 RKNNQQE
+943 KNQNISN
-950 RNRGVAFSTSKKDG
+950 NRGTAFSTSKKDG

-972 KTQSP
+972 KTQSS
-977 VSQAQGAGSNTNSD
+977 VSQAGGGGQNTTAQ
-991 DKQRDYYNKKAAKER
+991 DKARDYYSNKAAKER
-1006 VHATNA
+1006 THATSA
-1012 MHEKIQVTIQT
+1012 MNDKIQQTIQT
-1023 ALAAVQAHNSGVQ
+1023 ALATVQAHNSSVQ
-1036 ATVKSE
+1036 ALVQSE
-1042 NQKVLQMQKAA
+1042 NQKVLQMQKNAQSMAA
-1053 RSMVEKV
+1053 KV
-1060 KAQNKRG
+1060 QQQMKQRQQ
-1067 SGARGN
+1067 N
-1073 QNQSVMG
+1073 QNQSAVA